1 MTDGRT
7 IERVL
12 DTWLGDGPTEVPDRV
27 LDAALDEIERTDQRR
42 RFGGALRGWTMTETF
57 KTLVAA
63 AAVLA
68 LVIGGS
74 LAARIASTPS
84 EGATGASA
92 PPAAATPAPAAPA
105 VTMERFTS
113 ALLFTSALFGYSVE
127 YPSSWRV
134 RDPLA
139 DVVTFEVPRV
149 GPVFQVYVTPARP
162 TIASGAFWWPWGGTW
177 PIAGSNAD
185 ELAASAV
192 ADLARDGIE
201 VVSNEPATLDGQPA
215 RRLEISGIEYEV
227 GTVAP
232 VTVFLAHHGD
242 LAQAIIHYG
251 PHGAPEIETFIR
263 SFTFT
268 DEGRSPDSGG

>member
-1 MTDGRT
+1 MTDGRA

-12 DTWLGDGPTEVPDRV
+12 DAWLVDGPTEVPDRV

-68 LVIGGS
+68 FVIGGS
-74 LAARIASTPS
+74 LAVRIVSPPS
-84 EGATGASA
+84 EGAAGASA
-92 PPAAATPAPAAPA
+92 PPGATAPAAATQAPGLGIA
-105 VTMERFTS
+105 MEER
-113 ALLFTSALFGYSVE
+113 FTSALFGYSVE

-139 DVVTFEVPRV
+139 DIVTFEVPRL

-192 ADLARDGIE
+192 ADLGRDGIE
-201 VVSNEPATLDGQPA
+201 VLSNEPATLDGQPA
-215 RRLEISGIEYEV
+215 RRLEIEEIAYDE

-232 VTVFLAHHGD
+232 VTVFLAHHGG
-242 LAQAIIHYG
+242 LAQAIFHYG
-251 PHGAPEIETFIR
+251 PHGAPEIEAFIR

-268 DEGRSPDSGG
+268 DVGVPVEGG